1 MRYLFSLLIIVSI
14 VSCSDMDRGKQLRK
28 IQTIDNTLDSIQTVL
43 IDNSDLEEIQFIQGC
58 KKDLS
63 SRILSSQDTISFEL
77 AIMLDVYNNAMNNI
91 NPLIIQRSVL
101 DSNIIKQKEDLL
113 SLKLDIENGSG
124 KRNEYDEYINF
135 ESNKTQQLRNQLI
148 TFIEMRNTLFEVQ
161 AEYYQKIENQFNKVQ

>member
-135 ESNKTQQLRNQLI
+135 ESNKTEQLRNELI

>member
-135 ESNKTQQLRNQLI
+135 ESNKTEQLRNELI

-161 AEYYQKIENQFNKVQ
+161 AEFYQKIENQFNKVQ